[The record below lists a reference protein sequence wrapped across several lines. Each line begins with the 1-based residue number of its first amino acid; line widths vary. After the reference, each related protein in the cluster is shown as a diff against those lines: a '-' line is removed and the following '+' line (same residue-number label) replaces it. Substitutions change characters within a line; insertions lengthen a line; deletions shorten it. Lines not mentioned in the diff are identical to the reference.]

1 MVFGECSSGWLGWG
15 RGVSRRFQVLIF
27 IYFNISYIWKRCL
40 VPSTSFL
47 LDNGQWASIIRCLFW
62 ILWISMYIGVTIWE
76 LWSECLT
83 TQYHYLETDWTELAP
98 VQRRSEGWA
107 FYTLYTYVK
116 IWNITELHNEPPCAP
131 AAHSLGTG
139 GSADNNKWKYE
150 A

>member
-1 MVFGECSSGWLGWG
+1 
-15 RGVSRRFQVLIF
+15 
-27 IYFNISYIWKRCL
+27 
-40 VPSTSFL
+40 
-47 LDNGQWASIIRCLFW
+47 
-62 ILWISMYIGVTIWE
+62 MYIGVTIWE

-98 VQRRSEGWA
+98 VQPPSEGWA

-116 IWNITELHNEPPCAP
+116 IWNITELHNEPPRAP

>member
-1 MVFGECSSGWLGWG
+1 
-15 RGVSRRFQVLIF
+15 
-27 IYFNISYIWKRCL
+27 
-40 VPSTSFL
+40 
-47 LDNGQWASIIRCLFW
+47 
-62 ILWISMYIGVTIWE
+62 MYIGVTIWE

-98 VQRRSEGWA
+98 VQPPSEGWA

-116 IWNITELHNEPPCAP
+116 IWNITELHNEPAP
-131 AAHSLGTG
+131 RAPTAHSLGTG